1 MQGQA
6 MDIATDTSSYTVIAV
21 LLYSS
26 SPRF

>member
-6 MDIATDTSSYTVIAV
+6 MDGATDTSSYTVIAV